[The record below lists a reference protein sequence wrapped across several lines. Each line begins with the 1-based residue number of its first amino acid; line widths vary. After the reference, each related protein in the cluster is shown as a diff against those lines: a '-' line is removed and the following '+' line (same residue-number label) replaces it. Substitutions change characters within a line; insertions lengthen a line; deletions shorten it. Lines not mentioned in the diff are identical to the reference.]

1 MSARTL
7 TSVAVEGA
15 VKLFGPVR
23 ALAGVGLQLRAGDV
37 AAVMGQNGA
46 GKSTLL
52 AILSLTARP
61 TRGSVSFDGERVRF
75 GDPEARRLVG
85 LLSHQ
90 PLLYGDLTGAENLR
104 LFASLYGVDVDGAVR
119 AVSERLDLGRF
130 ASDRPVRV
138 LSRGQLQRVALA
150 RALVSR
156 PRLLLL
162 DEPAAGLDRAAIDGI
177 AEALEAHREEGGIA
191 VVVTHE
197 PELAARVATRAV
209 ILRDGRIAAD
219 TAAPDGADGWRA
231 LYREAAE
238 GVSR

>member
-1 MSARTL
+1 MSDRHL
-7 TSVAVEGA
+7 ESVAIEGA
-15 VKLFGPVR
+15 VKVFGSVR
-23 ALAGVGLQLRAGDV
+23 ALAGVSLRLASGDV

-52 AILSLTARP
+52 ALLSLTARP
-61 TRGSVSFDGERVRF
+61 TRGIVSFDGVRVRF
-75 GDPEARRLVG
+75 GDPDARRLVG

-104 LFASLYGVDVDGAVR
+104 LFASLYGVDVDGSVR
-119 AVSERLDLGRF
+119 AVSERLGLGRF

-177 AEALEAHREEGGIA
+177 TEALAAHREDGGIA

-209 ILRDGRIAAD
+209 MLRDGRIAAD
-219 TAAPDGADGWRA
+219 TGAPGGADAWRA

-238 GVSR
+238 GGAR